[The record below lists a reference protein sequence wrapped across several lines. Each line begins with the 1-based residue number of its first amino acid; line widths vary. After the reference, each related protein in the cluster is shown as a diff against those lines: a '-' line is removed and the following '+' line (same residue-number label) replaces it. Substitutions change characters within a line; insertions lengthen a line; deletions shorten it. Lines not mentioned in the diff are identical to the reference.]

1 MEIIFNKE
9 SREFHLFNNNISY
22 IIKLIRTEQPT
33 QLYFGKKIKHR
44 DDFSHMFQ
52 RWTERVGGLSANPF
66 GDDET
71 LSLDV
76 VMQEYPSYGTTD
88 FRQPAFE
95 ILQNNGSRITNFK
108 YKSHIMNDV
117 LKVGET
123 INL

>member
-52 RWTERVGGLSANPF
+52 RWTERVG
-66 GDDET
+66 
-71 LSLDV
+71 
-76 VMQEYPSYGTTD
+76 
-88 FRQPAFE
+88 
-95 ILQNNGSRITNFK
+95 
-108 YKSHIMNDV
+108 
-117 LKVGET
+117 T
-123 INL
+123 I